1 MPMGVYQ
8 PPVCSVCVAE
18 AQCIMHEFYSFGK
31 RSKCFD
37 IVRFNRLVLER
48 DVAVSCLTLYLLSND
63 RLSYSVDCI

>member
-1 MPMGVYQ
+1 
-8 PPVCSVCVAE
+8 
-18 AQCIMHEFYSFGK
+18 MHEFYSFGK

-48 DVAVSCLTLYLLSND
+48 DVAVSCLTLYLLSKD